1 VLRYRSTNGDA
12 SVRASIPQH
21 ERIVRRFYDA
31 ILRISFGLRHAC
43 VLLVGCALAFAVA
56 AAENGL
62 QPIPSLTARVTDI
75 TGTLDAPRQKLIE
88 DRLAALE
95 QRKGA
100 QVAVLIVPTTAP
112 ETIEQYATRVFDAWK
127 LGRKNVDD
135 GVLVVIARDDRRVR
149 IEVAYGLEGAI
160 PDAAAF
166 RIAHEYMTPK
176 FRDGDFAGG
185 IDAGIDML
193 TLLIDEEPLPPPQP
207 QTQVKS
213 APIPEP
219 WWSPVEFVVGILFG
233 GIFGVIVVLIL
244 GRPRVY
250 RVVLGRVSERART
263 FAIGVIT
270 AVPITLLM
278 RHPMAMLGAMAAGS
292 SLSAITGLS
301 KTPRPSRRSGG
312 SGGGGW
318 SSGGGSGDSGSS
330 SSSSSSSGSDF
341 SGGGGSSGGG
351 GASDSW

>member
-1 VLRYRSTNGDA
+1 MTKRS
-12 SVRASIPQH
+12 
-21 ERIVRRFYDA
+21 
-31 ILRISFGLRHAC
+31 ILAV
-43 VLLVGCALAFAVA
+43 VLLGGLVAFGIAVA
-56 AAENGL
+56 DDGL
-62 QPIPSLTARVTDI
+62 QAVPSLSSRVTDL
-75 TGTLDAPRQKLIE
+75 TATLSNAEKNSLE
-88 DRLAALE
+88 TTLAALE

-112 ETIEQYATRVFDAWK
+112 EAIEPYSTRVFDAWK

-135 GVLVVIARDDRRVR
+135 GVLVIVAKNDHRVR

-176 FRDGDFAGG
+176 FRHGDFAGG
-185 IDAGIDML
+185 ISAGIDML
-193 TLLIDEEPLPPPQP
+193 THLIDEEPLPPSQP
-207 QTQVKS
+207 QAPGQRGT
-213 APIPEP
+213 PIPEP

-233 GIFGVIVVLIL
+233 GVLGVIVVLIL
-244 GRPRVY
+244 SRPRVY
-250 RVVLGRVSERART
+250 KFVLGRVPERART
-263 FAIGVIT
+263 FAIGLIN

-278 RHPMAMLGAMAAGS
+278 RHPMAALGALAAGS

-301 KTPRPSRRSGG
+301 KTPRPSRRSRG
-312 SGGGGW
+312 SGGGGS
-318 SSGGGSGDSGSS
+318 SSGSGSSDSGSS
-330 SSSSSSSGSDF
+330 SSGSSGSDF

>member
-1 VLRYRSTNGDA
+1 MT
-12 SVRASIPQH
+12 
-21 ERIVRRFYDA
+21 ERN
-31 ILRISFGLRHAC
+31 ILIA
-43 VLLVGCALAFAVA
+43 VLLGGLFALGIAGA
-56 AAENGL
+56 ADDVL
-62 QPIPSLTARVTDI
+62 QAIPSLSARVTDL
-75 TGTLDAPRQKLIE
+75 TATLSNDEKTSLEAT
-88 DRLAALE
+88 LAALE

-100 QVAVLIVPTTAP
+100 QIAVLIVPTTVP
-112 ETIEQYATRVFDAWK
+112 ESIEQYATRVFDAWK

-135 GVLVVIARDDRRVR
+135 GVLVVIAKDDHRVR

-166 RIAHEYMTPK
+166 RIAHEFMTPK

-193 TLLIDEEPLPPPQP
+193 TRLIDEEPLPQPQP
-207 QTQVKS
+207 QARGQHST
-213 APIPEP
+213 PIPEP
-219 WWSPVEFVVGILFG
+219 WWSPVQFVVGLLFG
-233 GIFGVIVVLIL
+233 AVFGVFVVLIL
-244 GRPRVY
+244 SRQRVY
-250 RVVLGRVSERART
+250 RFVLGHVPERART

-270 AVPITLLM
+270 AVPITVLM
-278 RHPMAMLGAMAAGS
+278 RHPMAALGALAAGS

-301 KTPRPSRRSGG
+301 KTPRPSRGSGG

-318 SSGGGSGDSGSS
+318 SSGGGSSDSGSS
-330 SSSSSSSGSDF
+330 SSGSSGSDF

>member
-1 VLRYRSTNGDA
+1 MTKRNIL
-12 SVRASIPQH
+12 
-21 ERIVRRFYDA
+21 IV
-31 ILRISFGLRHAC
+31 
-43 VLLVGCALAFAVA
+43 VLLCGLMALGIASPEDA
-56 AAENGL
+56 L
-62 QPIPSLTARVTDI
+62 QAIPSLTSRVTDV
-75 TGTLDAPRQKLIE
+75 TATLSDADKSSLE
-88 DRLAALE
+88 AKLAALE
-95 QRKGA
+95 RRKGA

-112 ETIEQYATRVFDAWK
+112 EAIEPYSTRVFEGWK

-135 GVLVVIARDDRRVR
+135 GVLVVVAKNDHRVR

-185 IDAGIDML
+185 IGAGIDML
-193 TLLIDEEPLPPPQP
+193 TRLIDEEPLPPAQP
-207 QTQVKS
+207 QVQKQRG

-219 WWSPVEFVVGILFG
+219 WWSPVEFIVGLLFG
-233 GIFGVIVVLIL
+233 AVLGVIVVLIL
-244 GRPRVY
+244 SRQRVY
-250 RVVLGRVSERART
+250 KFVLGRVPERART
-263 FAIGVIT
+263 FAIGLIT
-270 AVPITLLM
+270 AVPITVLM
-278 RHPMAMLGAMAAGS
+278 RHPMAALGAIAAGS

-318 SSGGGSGDSGSS
+318 SSGSGSSGSGSS
-330 SSSSSSSGSDF
+330 SSGSSGSDF